1 MPTRTLLGILLLLSG
16 AGAAEYHPPAGQRY
30 AIAGR
35 SESILPGGRVIEPLG
50 LQIETGPGPF
60 GLAVSERGAAATAN
74 IGYERFGITVVEP
87 EKGGWRRRDIWART
101 PGSHAPEQADPDWKG
116 VFYGIAF
123 ADEHSIWICEGDSGR
138 VRLVDAGSGETRK
151 LLNLNGGEWKH
162 SFATDLAWDRARKLL
177 FVVDQA
183 NFRIAI
189 VDGRRG
195 RVLGSAT
202 VGRMPF
208 SIALSQDGLKAW
220 VANAGVF
227 RYEPLP
233 GALSTDPL
241 HTGLPFPAFGF
252 PSPESLAGAM
262 RRTQAGTINVPALGD
277 PNVQE
282 SNSVCV
288 IDVKDAANP
297 RVVDWIRTGRP
308 FGPNV
313 AGGSAPAGVVT
324 TDDRVFVSNAHD
336 DSITVIDAHTDKI
349 LRELPLGLPGLE
361 NLRGILP
368 AGMAW
373 DPVTKRLLVAEAGIN
388 AVAIVNPE
396 KPLIAGL
403 IPVGWL
409 PTRVAISGDR
419 VFVTNARGR
428 GTGPNMRRPLM
439 ELGEVPYLHHGTLST
454 FIMPADAELPKLT
467 QTALVAGGLAP
478 VQGPAARW
486 PPGIHYVVLIV
497 KENRTFD
504 EVLGDVTEAANGKV
518 RSFADLA
525 RFAGE
530 DGRADGHNARFSI
543 QHAAITPNHHAIAK
557 QWAFSDNFYADSD
570 VSVDGHHWLTGAYP
584 DLLTESGL
592 LAAYGGQ
599 RQFVLSGDSPGRLQ
613 FAGSDSST
621 HPEEEPE
628 AGTLWHHLARHHVS
642 FRNFGEGFELAG
654 VVEDKDEEP
663 TGARFLTNVPMPEP
677 LFKNTS
683 RDYPGF
689 NMNIP
694 DQYRASQFIAEI
706 ERRYVKN
713 SEPFPHFIYIHLP
726 DDHMAPPR
734 PQDGYPYGASFV
746 EDNDLAL
753 GRIVEYLSH
762 SKWWPGMQIFVT
774 EDDAQGGLDHI
785 DAHRTIL
792 LAAGPYTKKNYCS
805 HVNTSFPGL
814 LKTIFGL
821 LGMPPLNLM
830 DATAADLRDLFTDLP
845 DGAPYT
851 TRIPDKRVFDA
862 AAARAG
868 QGKSIPMD
876 QPF

>member
-1 MPTRTLLGILLLLSG
+1 V
-16 AGAAEYHPPAGQRY
+16 
-30 AIAGR
+30 AGR

-50 LQIETGPGPF
+50 QQIETGPGPF

-74 IGYERFGITVVEP
+74 IGYERFGITVLEP
-87 EKGGWRRRDIWART
+87 EKGGWRKRDIWART
-101 PGSHAPEQADPDWKG
+101 PGSHVPEQADPDWKG

-151 LLNLNGGEWKH
+151 LVNLNSGEWKH
-162 SFATDLAWDRARKLL
+162 SFATDLGWDRVRKLL

-183 NFRIAI
+183 NFRVAI

-195 RVLGSAT
+195 RVLGSVA

-208 SIALSQDGLKAW
+208 SIALSPDGLKAY

-227 RYEPLP
+227 RYQPLP
-233 GALSTDPL
+233 GASATDPL

-252 PSPESLAGAM
+252 PSPESLAGTR
-262 RRTQAGTINVPALGD
+262 RRTETATIDVPPLGD
-277 PNVQE
+277 PNVRE

-288 IDVKDAANP
+288 IDTKDATSP
-297 RVVDWIRTGRP
+297 KVVDWIRTGRA
-308 FGPNV
+308 FGPTV
-313 AGGSAPAGVVT
+313 AGGSAPAGVVAT
-324 TDDRVFVSNAHD
+324 ENRIFVSNAHD
-336 DSITVIDAHTDKI
+336 DSISVIDARTDKI
-349 LRELPLGLPGLE
+349 LREVPLGLPGLE
-361 NLRGILP
+361 NLRGVLP

-388 AVAIVNPE
+388 AVAIVDPE
-396 KPLIAGL
+396 KPSIAGL
-403 IPVGWL
+403 IPAGWL
-409 PTRVAISGDR
+409 PTRVAIAGDR
-419 VFVTNARGR
+419 VFVTNARGQ

-439 ELGEVPYLHHGTLST
+439 ELGETPWLHRGTLST
-454 FIMPADAELPKLT
+454 FIMPADAELPRLT
-467 QTALVAGGLAP
+467 RTALLAGGLAP
-478 VQGPAARW
+478 TDGPAARW
-486 PPGIHYVVLIV
+486 PAGVHYVVLIV

-504 EVLGDVTEAANGKV
+504 EVFGDVAEVANGKV
-518 RSFADLA
+518 QSFPDLA

-530 DGRADGHNARFSI
+530 DGRADGHNTRFSI

-584 DLLTESGL
+584 DLLTEGGL

-599 RQFVLSGDSPGRLQ
+599 RQFELTGDSPGRLL
-613 FAGSDSST
+613 FAGSDSSI
-621 HPEEEPE
+621 HPEEQPE
-628 AGTLWHHLARHHVS
+628 AGTLWHHLARRHVS

-677 LFKNTS
+677 LYENTS
-683 RDYPGF
+683 RDFPGF

-706 ERRYVKN
+706 ERRYVKGG
-713 SEPFPHFIYIHLP
+713 EPFPRFIYIHLP

-734 PQDGYPYGASFV
+734 PADGYPYGASFV

-753 GRIVEYLSH
+753 GRILEYLSH
-762 SKWWPGMQIFVT
+762 SRWWSGMQIFVT

-785 DAHRTIL
+785 DAHRTVL

-805 HVNTSFPGL
+805 HTNTSFPGL

-830 DATAADLRDLFTDLP
+830 DATAADLRDLFTDRP
-845 DGAPYT
+845 DATPYAS
-851 TRIPDKRVFDA
+851 RIPDKRVFDA

-868 QGKSIPMD
+868 QGKPIPMD